1 MVKRG
6 GWKHSP
12 ETRARIA
19 ETMRSRSAEI
29 SQRTIDRMADPEVRQ
44 RIRDGMKAASGE
56 AAELQMLRAA
66 WFTARPAARKRFL
79 AERGRPANMIAQQSA
94 PSSPLS
100 VGTAVHLG
108 G

>member
-1 MVKRG
+1 MMKRR

-12 ETRARIA
+12 EARARIA
-19 ETMRSRSAEI
+19 ETMQSRSAEI

-44 RIRDGMKAASGE
+44 RIRDGIKAASGE

-79 AERGRPANMIAQQSA
+79 AELTPADAQ
-94 PSSPLS
+94 P
-100 VGTAVHLG
+100 T
-108 G
+108 

>member
-29 SQRTIDRMADPEVRQ
+29 SQRTIVRMADPEVRQ
-44 RIRDGMKAASGE
+44 RIRDGMKAASGEAGE

-79 AERGRPANMIAQQSA
+79 AELTRADAQ
-94 PSSPLS
+94 P
-100 VGTAVHLG
+100 T
-108 G
+108 

>member
-56 AAELQMLRAA
+56 AAELQVLRAA

-79 AERGRPANMIAQQSA
+79 AELTRVDAQ
-94 PSSPLS
+94 P
-100 VGTAVHLG
+100 T
-108 G
+108 